1 VKNKASKKKREMFL
15 DEISN
20 FQIWKNILVANVKH
34 LQFLQ
39 RVLNGEANYG
49 RQIVT
54 ISSTDGKIIGYA
66 RPDYPTV
73 SLLEG
78 FSVEISRDIILDPQ
92 SVLIPLF
99 Y

>member
-1 VKNKASKKKREMFL
+1 MIKYRRRKGRCLRMRYAAGRKR
-15 DEISN
+15 IS
-20 FQIWKNILVANVKH
+20 ANVMH

-66 RPDYPTV
+66 RPEYPAV
-73 SLLEG
+73 SL
-78 FSVEISRDIILDPQ
+78 
-92 SVLIPLF
+92 
-99 Y
+99 